1 MSSFMSYGQTDSL
14 DKTTTKSSCH
24 GQVCDAHMGTWSADL
39 NVKPEIKKEDQLR
52 LYSDVSKVT
61 GMSSWVKI
69 NWENQEDL
77 INFMMNNH

>member
-24 GQVCDAHMGTWSADL
+24 GHVCDAQIETWSADL
-39 NVKPEIKKEDQLR
+39 NFKPEIKREDQLR